1 MGRIVWVL
9 AWLVAFAGS
18 AAAQQYPAKPIRL
31 IVAFAAG
38 GGTDITARIIAKKL
52 ADNLGQ
58 QIVVDNRHGGG
69 GILATELL
77 AAAPA
82 DGYTIL
88 LTAVGPLAVSPH
100 MQKVRY
106 DVQRDL
112 APITM
117 AVTFANVLVVHDS
130 VRARTLGEYVALARE
145 PGNRLAYGSSGI
157 ASAGHLAGELF
168 NRTAK
173 IDVPHIAYKGGGPA
187 MNDLLGGQV
196 PSLFASL
203 PSALPHIRSGRIRA
217 LATTGPKRAPDL
229 PEVPTIAE
237 SGYPGYEATNWYAF
251 VAPAKTPQPVVAR
264 LNAEL
269 GRVLR
274 APEIVAELG
283 QHGLEPVPGSADELA
298 AYIARESATWAE
310 VVKALGIKP
319 E

>member
-1 MGRIVWVL
+1 MGRIVWALV
-9 AWLVAFAGS
+9 WLVAFAGT
-18 AAAQQYPAKPIRL
+18 AAAQQYPAKPVRL

-52 ADNLGQ
+52 AENLGQ
-58 QIVVDNRHGGG
+58 QIVVDNRPGGG

-77 AAAPA
+77 AAAPP
-82 DGYTIL
+82 DGYTLL

-112 APITM
+112 APVTM
-117 AVTFANVLVVHDS
+117 AVTFANVLVVHES
-130 VRARTLGEYVALARE
+130 VRAKTLAEYVALARE

-168 NRTAK
+168 NRTAR
-173 IDVPHIAYKGGGPA
+173 IDVPHVAYKGGGPA

-196 PSLFASL
+196 PALFASL

-229 PEVPTIAE
+229 PEVPTVAE

-251 VAPAKTPQPVVAR
+251 VAPAKTPPPIVAR

-274 APEIVAELG
+274 APDIAAELS
-283 QHGLEPVPGSADELA
+283 QHGLEPVPGTQAELA
-298 AYIARESATWAE
+298 AYIARESAVWAE